1 MKRHEIL
8 GRNLHETR
16 EITLSMLAKGEA
28 KCLQRTAP
36 GQPQQQFDRERQIGL
51 AVGHAVLEHLGYGPI
66 ERLPERLN
74 AGVDQTLEYYFGDW
88 WKADED
94 DARALDWS
102 RPDRRLMWYSVLQ
115 DGLLL
120 GALTG
125 RWDDVRRICSWFKL
139 GLTAENQ
146 FELKGYEHQQLFFA
160 IALSLR
166 GDPPPETEAIFA
178 SVRGC
183 KAKRTRLLCA
193 AWDAAVAKD
202 QRGFDKALKESVAH
216 FVKTDAQD
224 VPNVCFW
231 VALNASFVW
240 LVAERNG
247 LRFPALPPKLEAAV
261 VRRETVFPAE
271 RS

>member
-1 MKRHEIL
+1 M
-8 GRNLHETR
+8 
-16 EITLSMLAKGEA
+16 
-28 KCLQRTAP
+28 
-36 GQPQQQFDRERQIGL
+36 
-51 AVGHAVLEHLGYGPI
+51 
-66 ERLPERLN
+66 
-74 AGVDQTLEYYFGDW
+74 
-88 WKADED
+88 
-94 DARALDWS
+94 
-102 RPDRRLMWYSVLQ
+102 MWYDELQ

-125 RWDDVRRICSWFKL
+125 RWDDVRRICSWFKP
-139 GLTAENQ
+139 GLTVENQ

-166 GDPPPETEAIFA
+166 DDPPPETEAIFA

-193 AWDAAVAKD
+193 VWDAAVAKD
-202 QRGFDKALKESVAH
+202 QRAFDKALKESVAH
-216 FVKTDAQD
+216 FLKTDAQD

-240 LVAERNG
+240 LFAEWNG

-261 VRRETVFPAE
+261 VRRETVFPVE
-271 RS
+271 GS

>member
-1 MKRHEIL
+1 MARHEIL
-8 GRNLHETR
+8 GCKLRETR
-16 EITLSMLAKGEA
+16 DVTLA
-28 KCLQRTAP
+28 CLEKDDQDALSRIGSRQRA
-36 GQPQQQFDRERQIGL
+36 QQFDRQMLIMRI
-51 AVGHAVLEHLGYGPI
+51 VYRAVLEHLGYGPI
-66 ERLPERLN
+66 DGLRERLDL
-74 AGVDQTLEYYFGDW
+74 GVDQTIDYFPGDW
-88 WKADED
+88 WKTDEY

-102 RPDRRLMWYSVLQ
+102 RPDRALVWYDVLQ

-120 GALTG
+120 GALTD
-125 RWDDVRRICSWFKL
+125 RWDDVRRICSWFKP

-166 GDPPPETEAIFA
+166 DDPPRETEAIFS

-231 VALNASFVW
+231 IARNASFVW
-240 LVAERNG
+240 LFAERNG
-247 LRFPALPPKLEAAV
+247 LRFPALPLRLDAAV
-261 VRRETVFPAE
+261 LRRETVFPDN
-271 RS
+271 SP